1 MSFLEV
7 LKSESKRIFNDIALV
22 LTIIG
27 GVILYSFFYPQPYA
41 NEVVSSL
48 HVSIID
54 LDKSDVSRRIAFEL
68 NASPKLSIVRQD
80 LSEKDAKEALIA
92 GEIKGI
98 IVIPENFKRDILL
111 QIQPTIAIGADASYF
126 LVFGS
131 IVQGAMQTILTE
143 SAKIK
148 IASLLKDAEPLSS
161 AVKAYTPF
169 SLHVSTLFNPKES
182 YVQYVVPAVFILIL
196 QQTLLIGLGIL
207 GGGINENKPKEYE
220 NSPVWMLMLSRVVI
234 FGTIYFLHILFYFG
248 FSFELFDITHLAEP
262 LELLSFA
269 LPFLLATIFLGIV
282 FGVLIPNREMATP
295 IILFSSLP
303 LVFSA
308 GFVWPF
314 EAMPD
319 FIILIALFFP
329 STPAIQG
336 FLQLNQMGGPFNE
349 VLHHYSLLYL
359 HVVLYGSLA
368 YYLLSRKISNTKIK

>member
-7 LKSESKRIFNDIALV
+7 FKSEAKRIFSDIALV
-22 LTIIG
+22 LTIVG
-27 GVILYSFFYPQPYA
+27 GVLLYSFFYPQPYA

-48 HVSIID
+48 HVSIVD

-80 LSEKDAKEALIA
+80 LSEKDAKEALVS

-143 SAKIK
+143 SAKVK
-148 IASLLKDAEPLSS
+148 IASLLKDAKPLSG
-161 AVKAYTPF
+161 ALKAYTPF

-207 GGGINENKPKEYE
+207 GGGINENKPKDYE
-220 NSPVWMLMLSRVVI
+220 NSPAWMLMLSRVFI
-234 FGTIYFLHILFYFG
+234 FGVLYLLHILFYFG
-248 FSFELFDITHLAEP
+248 FSFELFHITHLAEP

-269 LPFLLATIFLGIV
+269 LPFLLSTIFLGIV
-282 FGVLIPNREMATP
+282 FGALLPNREMATP

-303 LVFSA
+303 LIFSA
-308 GFVWPF
+308 GFVWPL

-319 FIILIALFFP
+319 FIIVLSLFFP

-336 FLQLNQMGGPFNE
+336 FLQLNQMGSPFYE
-349 VLHHYSLLYL
+349 VMHHFSLLYL
-359 HVVLYGSLA
+359 HVILYGLLA
-368 YYLLSRKISNTKIK
+368 YYLLSRKISNSKIK

>member
-1 MSFLEV
+1 MNFLEV
-7 LKSESKRIFNDIALV
+7 FKSEAKRIFSDVALV

-41 NEVVSSL
+41 KEVVSSL
-48 HVSIID
+48 HVSIVD

-68 NASPKLSIVRQD
+68 NASPKISVIRED
-80 LSEKDAKEALIA
+80 LSEKDAKEALLS

-111 QIQPTIAIGADASYF
+111 QTQPTIAIGADASYF

-131 IVQGAMQTILTE
+131 IVQGAAETILTE
-143 SAKIK
+143 SAKVK
-148 IASLLKDAEPLSS
+148 IASLLKDAEPLSG

-169 SLHVSTLFNPKES
+169 SLHVSTLFNSQES

-207 GGGINENKPKEYE
+207 GGGINENRTKDYE
-220 NSPVWMLMLSRVVI
+220 NSPVWMLMFSRVLI
-234 FGTIYFLHILFYFG
+234 FGLIYLFHILFYFG
-248 FSFELFDITHLAEP
+248 FSFELFNITHLADP

-269 LPFLLATIFLGIV
+269 LPFLLSTIFLGIV
-282 FGVLIPNREMATP
+282 FGALLPSREMATP

-308 GFVWPF
+308 GFVWPL
-314 EAMPD
+314 EALPD
-319 FIILIALFFP
+319 FIIILSLFFP

-336 FLQLNQMGGPFNE
+336 FLQLNQMGSPLYE
-349 VLHHYSLLYL
+349 VIHHYGLLYL
-359 HVVLYGSLA
+359 HVILYGSLA
-368 YYLLSRKISNTKIK
+368 YYLLSTENK